1 MRWEI
6 EGTDQFET
14 WYGGLELADAKAVV
28 QAIESLERTGPA
40 LGRPLVDTIEGSE
53 IVHLKELRPKR
64 SDIRVLFVFD
74 PRRTGILLIGGSKTN
89 DWRGWYERNIPEAE
103 RLYREYLAE
112 IQKEG
117 LL

>member
-6 EGTDQFET
+6 EVTDQFET
-14 WYGGLELADAKAVV
+14 WYGGLELAEAKTVV

-53 IVHLKELRPKR
+53 IANLKELRPKR

-74 PRRTGILLIGGSKTN
+74 PRR
-89 DWRGWYERNIPEAE
+89 WRGWYERNIPEAD
-103 RLYREYLAE
+103 RLYGEYLAE
-112 IQKEG
+112 RQKEG